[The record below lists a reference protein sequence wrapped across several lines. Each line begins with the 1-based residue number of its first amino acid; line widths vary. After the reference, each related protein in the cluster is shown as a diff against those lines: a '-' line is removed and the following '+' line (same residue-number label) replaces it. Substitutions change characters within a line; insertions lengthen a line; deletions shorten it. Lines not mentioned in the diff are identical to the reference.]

1 MDESR
6 RVWKPKS
13 SVGGPRHFLSM
24 VWLVRLQPRL
34 YLDDEVRERWCSC
47 CSSGYEYHL
56 GCSQWWHRLFP
67 DPIRHP
73 QGVWCWG
80 FVQWYPGRLS
90 VHHCRMW
97 QHGMWQCL
105 CHWGGGSYCLS
116 SCIHTSQKAQNWW
129 PCGCL
134 PSALLLW
141 CLGSYGFRIVWLGQ
155 GHWPLP
161 WLEWIRLYG
170 EWRWVL
176 PDWHWCSCP
185 CSPRYY
191 DLGYCRLV
199 SYHLRFP
206 FLRPQEV
213 RYARLQWPGWSL
225 RIGKTKASKI
235 CGRFGYRPHAVKMV
249 SIQITTILA
258 SPIFP
263 KAASCRADSTKNH
276 GQSSTQWRLVRV
288 RDQTY
293 LAAIAAI
300 AAGGCQ
306 THQGGIVRLPMKA
319 SQNSACSV

>member
-1 MDESR
+1 
-6 RVWKPKS
+6 
-13 SVGGPRHFLSM
+13 M
-24 VWLVRLQPRL
+24 VLLLLKWQWIPPWLQPVVASFSFL
-34 YLDDEVRERWCSC
+34 
-47 CSSGYEYHL
+47 
-56 GCSQWWHRLFP
+56 
-67 DPIRHP
+67 IRYGHP

-90 VHHCRMW
+90 GPSLQDVATWNAAVPLPLGWWELLFIRAASILLKRLKIDDPVDACPVHCFW
-97 QHGMWQCL
+97 
-105 CHWGGGSYCLS
+105 
-116 SCIHTSQKAQNWW
+116 
-129 PCGCL
+129 
-134 PSALLLW
+134 W

-155 GHWPLP
+155 GALTTTMVGVDSADMENDDGSCQTGIGVHALAAHTVLWSWLLP
-161 WLEWIRLYG
+161 PGQLPTSGFLFYG
-170 EWRWVL
+170 LKRSGML
-176 PDWHWCSCP
+176 A
-185 CSPRYY
+185 Y
-191 DLGYCRLV
+191 
-199 SYHLRFP
+199 
-206 FLRPQEV
+206 
-213 RYARLQWPGWSL
+213 QWPGWSL